1 MTVGS
6 VCGHFWRLKV
16 PTRTAACTQ
25 TAGYPPF
32 TTLTFAKMPRNKGI
46 SSSNARK
53 LKRLRTAERLRNEDK
68 LIDKSNERSIQYID
82 RIFDVKFTAKLARR
96 NEKSKQKSKSKR
108 KSQNKSAPFAQPGVG
123 HAPIESDTKIES
135 TAMTVAYRDSEK
147 TQRMAVGARRRQG

>member
-1 MTVGS
+1 MY
-6 VCGHFWRLKV
+6 LV
-16 PTRTAACTQ
+16 PKQQGT
-25 TAGYPPF
+25 PPF
-32 TTLTFAKMPRNKGI
+32 TTLTFAKMPRQKGMSTH
-46 SSSNARK
+46 SSKARN
-53 LKRLRTAERLRNEDK
+53 LKRLRTAERLANEDK

-96 NEKSKQKSKSKR
+96 NEKSKQKSKSKRKSKR

>member
-1 MTVGS
+1 
-6 VCGHFWRLKV
+6 
-16 PTRTAACTQ
+16 
-25 TAGYPPF
+25 
-32 TTLTFAKMPRNKGI
+32 MPCRDGF
-46 SSSNARK
+46 SSRNARK
-53 LKRLRTAERLRNEDK
+53 LKAKRTEERLANEDK

-147 TQRMAVGARRRQG
+147 TNEWRSVRRAQTRMRFPKSRFRGHQRELRSGIGSRKVAPRVPSARGA